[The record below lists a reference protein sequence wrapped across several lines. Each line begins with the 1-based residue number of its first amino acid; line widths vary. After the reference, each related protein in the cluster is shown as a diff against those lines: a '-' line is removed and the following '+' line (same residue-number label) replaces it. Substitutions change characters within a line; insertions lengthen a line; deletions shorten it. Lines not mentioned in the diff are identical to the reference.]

1 MSALDKMLGA
11 VGLSR
16 RSTLL
21 QPEPWLWEALG
32 AVRSGSGVEVSPE
45 SAMRLS
51 PVWACVRL
59 ISETVATLPLH
70 VYERQESGPGK
81 RADSIPTAKLVVNP
95 RPCSR
100 ACSCWK

>member
-32 AVRSGSGVEVSPE
+32 AVRSGSGVEVSP
-45 SAMRLS
+45 
-51 PVWACVRL
+51 
-59 ISETVATLPLH
+59 
-70 VYERQESGPGK
+70 
-81 RADSIPTAKLVVNP
+81 
-95 RPCSR
+95 
-100 ACSCWK
+100 